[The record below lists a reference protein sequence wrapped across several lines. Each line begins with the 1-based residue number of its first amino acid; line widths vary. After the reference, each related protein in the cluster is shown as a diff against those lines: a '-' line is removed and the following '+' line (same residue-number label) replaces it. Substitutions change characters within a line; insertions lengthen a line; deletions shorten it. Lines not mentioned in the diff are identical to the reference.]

1 MRLSSGNLNMS
12 STLCSFG
19 FITVYFLGLSQAASS
34 SSLVSQYVTGFAT
47 TATPSTRPAIDIIGI
62 GPQRVAQSPHAEFI
76 SPDYATWPPLDA
88 PAWAPNDNSNSFYSF
103 KTVPKEK
110 KMPSLNPDDISA
122 SHDRNGTVQSLPKGQ
137 FVGPDY
143 CLHDQIVPSASPK
156 NQSPSPEAG
165 HNQKLLANAPEDLTA
180 FPQIFR
186 RPGLSSVYAFP
197 AHTSPSNTFRPR
209 AAQNIQEVA

>member
-1 MRLSSGNLNMS
+1 
-12 STLCSFG
+12 
-19 FITVYFLGLSQAASS
+19 
-34 SSLVSQYVTGFAT
+34 
-47 TATPSTRPAIDIIGI
+47 
-62 GPQRVAQSPHAEFI
+62 
-76 SPDYATWPPLDA
+76 
-88 PAWAPNDNSNSFYSF
+88 
-103 KTVPKEK
+103 
-110 KMPSLNPDDISA
+110 MPSLNPDDISA

-186 RPGLSSVYAFP
+186 RPDSWTKQNEDYLKLAPTIRKKSVPGYNNKILTVIPHVDLSTIV
-197 AHTSPSNTFRPR
+197 
-209 AAQNIQEVA
+209 